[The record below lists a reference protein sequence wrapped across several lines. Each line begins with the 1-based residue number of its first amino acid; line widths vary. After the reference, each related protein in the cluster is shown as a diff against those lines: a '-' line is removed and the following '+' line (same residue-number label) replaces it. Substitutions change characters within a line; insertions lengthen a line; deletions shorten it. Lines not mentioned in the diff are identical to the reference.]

1 MESLDRLIGVYAA
14 RGESLVVEG
23 VHLSLNV
30 VLRQLMP
37 RHPGVLPFLIHISN
51 EAKHRERFA
60 VRAKYMTLDPKSAH
74 CFVWSAQRA
83 LRAVST
89 PLFGGHGSAHV
100 FQRRFWA
107 NGKCIEGLK
116 RACDHAEAPMQ

>member
-37 RHPGVLPFLIHISN
+37 KHPGVLPFLIHISN

-60 VRAKYMTLDPKSAH
+60 VRAKYMTLDPKSTGWKH
-74 CFVWSAQRA
+74 CLMVLSVYSVCLCVFSVLCVLCVRGTVTVIFHASNLTD
-83 LRAVST
+83 LRQPVRQV
-89 PLFGGHGSAHV
+89 L
-100 FQRRFWA
+100 
-107 NGKCIEGLK
+107 
-116 RACDHAEAPMQ
+116 

>member
-37 RHPGVLPFLIHISN
+37 RHRGVLPFLIHISN

-60 VRAKYMTLDPKSAH
+60 VRAKYMTLDPNSTHLIALCCCCCVVVAVLLLLCEVVLYCC
-74 CFVWSAQRA
+74 CFV
-83 LRAVST
+83 AVLLD
-89 PLFGGHGSAHV
+89 PM
-100 FQRRFWA
+100 
-107 NGKCIEGLK
+107 
-116 RACDHAEAPMQ
+116 HAV